1 MAIAPHYSSS
11 DCHQGW
17 TYQSGAF
24 DLWFA
29 MSWTSKTLAPDTR
42 QRRFEAAGAPKD
54 QVRQELGEFVPRGVK
69 SYSAI
74 GSGNSRSLSSWR
86 FGGMGTSPPTT
97 TSSSHG
103 PATTTTGARSASR
116 RSTPASEYLRL

>member
-1 MAIAPHYSSS
+1 MVDGSYVGLTQWQAAIEQPLHLVAIAPHYNSS

-54 QVRQELGEFVPRGVK
+54 QPDFVTFVLASADFRGF
-69 SYSAI
+69 
-74 GSGNSRSLSSWR
+74 RR
-86 FGGMGTSPPTT
+86 ESPMNP
-97 TSSSHG
+97 G
-103 PATTTTGARSASR
+103 RPGWPGAV
-116 RSTPASEYLRL
+116 

>member
-1 MAIAPHYSSS
+1 MVDGSYVGLTQWQAAIEQPPHLVAIAPHYSSS

-17 TYQSGAF
+17 AYQSGAF

-54 QVRQELGEFVPRGVK
+54 QVRQELGEFVTEGREKLLGDWLWQLPLIEFMAFRRH
-69 SYSAI
+69 
-74 GSGNSRSLSSWR
+74 GNL
-86 FGGMGTSPPTT
+86 
-97 TSSSHG
+97 
-103 PATTTTGARSASR
+103 AAYYD
-116 RSTPASEYLRL
+116 E